1 MYLMSQ
7 CSQES
12 NVRKMKNLLH
22 HRVSSNNFK
31 GSITGKTEN
40 QWNNVLTKFK
50 RGVFVNVDIYM
61 SCLDDFYFKFLK
73 IVSHEV
79 APILKLLV
87 TLIYDQS
94 WIERGICGQT
104 YNVEKTSWNSTRE
117 CQISDSR
124 ISNPPIIYRG

>member
-1 MYLMSQ
+1 
-7 CSQES
+7 
-12 NVRKMKNLLH
+12 MKNLLH

-61 SCLDDFYFKFLK
+61 NCLDEFYFKFLK
-73 IVSHEV
+73 IVKFHEV

-104 YNVEKTSWNSTRE
+104 YNVEKTSWSSTRE

-124 ISNPPIIYRG
+124 IANPQIIYGG